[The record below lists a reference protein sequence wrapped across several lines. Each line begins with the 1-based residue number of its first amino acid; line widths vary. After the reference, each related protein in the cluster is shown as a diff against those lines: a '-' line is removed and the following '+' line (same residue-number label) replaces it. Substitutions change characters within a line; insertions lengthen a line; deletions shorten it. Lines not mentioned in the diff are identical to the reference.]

1 MHSISVVIPATDG
14 RQTLARCLAALHDA
28 LDAPEEVILV
38 DQPAALGPA
47 AARNQGARR
56 ATGDVLVFL
65 DSDVEVH
72 RDAFR
77 RIRAA
82 FDNDPELGAVFGA
95 YDDDPHPGGVVSD
108 FRNLLHHHVHHS
120 SPGPATT
127 FWAGLGA
134 IRRETFLEARGFDE
148 RRFPHPSV
156 EDIELGMR
164 LVAMGQTIRLDPAI
178 SGRHLKR
185 WTFGSMVHAD
195 LTRRGIPWTRLLL
208 ERGPGSAALNL
219 SWRHRAS
226 ALASVTLVAGLAAR
240 RPAVAASSLSVILL
254 LNRSFYGLLA
264 RRGGPRLAAAGVAL
278 HVTHHLVSAV
288 AVPLAVAGHV
298 GRRLRSRRASSE

>member
-14 RQTLARCLAALHDA
+14 RQTLERCLAALDDA
-28 LDAPEEVILV
+28 LDAPEEIILV
-38 DQPAALGPA
+38 DRPAALGPA
-47 AARNQGARR
+47 AARNEGARR
-56 ATGDVLVFL
+56 AGGDILVFV

-72 RDAFR
+72 PDAFR

-82 FDNDPELGAVFGA
+82 FDGDPKLSAIFGA
-95 YDDDPHPGGVVSD
+95 YDDDPQPGGVVSD
-108 FRNLLHHHVHHS
+108 FRNLLHHHVHNS

-148 RRFPHPSV
+148 SRFPLPSV

-164 LVAMGQTIRLDPAI
+164 LVAMGRTIRLDPSI

-185 WTFGSMVHAD
+185 WNFGSMVHAD

-208 ERGPGSAALNL
+208 ERGPGSSALNL
-219 SWRHRAS
+219 SWRHRTS
-226 ALASVTLVAGLAAR
+226 ALASVTLVAGLATR

-254 LNRSFYGLLA
+254 LNRSFYMLLA
-264 RRGGPRLAAAGVAL
+264 RRGGPRLAAAGVGL

-288 AVPLAVAGHV
+288 AVPLAMVGHF
-298 GRRLRSRRASSE
+298 GRRRRSPRANSE

>member
-14 RQTLARCLAALHDA
+14 RQTLERCLAALDGA
-28 LDAPEEVILV
+28 LDAPEEIILV
-38 DQPAALGPA
+38 DEPAALGPA
-47 AARNQGARR
+47 AARNDGARR
-56 ATGDVLVFL
+56 AVGDVLVFL

-82 FDNDPELGAVFGA
+82 FDGDPDLSAVFGA

-108 FRNLLHHHVHHS
+108 FRNLLHHHVHQS

-164 LVAMGQTIRLDPAI
+164 LVAMGRTIRLDPAI
-178 SGRHLKR
+178 RGRHLKR

-208 ERGPGSAALNL
+208 ERRPGSAALNL

-226 ALASVTLVAGLAAR
+226 ALASVTLVAGVAAR
-240 RPAVAASSLSVILL
+240 RPAVVASSLSVILL
-254 LNRSFYGLLA
+254 LNRSFYLLLA
-264 RRGGPRLAAAGVAL
+264 RRGGPRFAAAGVGL
-278 HVTHHLVSAV
+278 HVTHHLVSAA
-288 AVPLAVAGHV
+288 AVPLAIAGHL
-298 GRRLRSRRASSE
+298 GSRLRSPRASSE

>member
-1 MHSISVVIPATDG
+1 MPSISVVIPATDG
-14 RQTLARCLAALHDA
+14 RQTLERCLVALHDA
-28 LDAPEEVILV
+28 LDAPEEIILV
-38 DQPAALGPA
+38 DEPAALGPA
-47 AARNQGARR
+47 AARNEGARR
-56 ATGDVLVFL
+56 AAGDVLVFL

-82 FDNDPELGAVFGA
+82 FDDDPELSAVFGA

-120 SPGPATT
+120 APGPATT

-134 IRRETFLEARGFDE
+134 IRRDTFLEADGFDE
-148 RRFPHPSV
+148 KRFPHPSV

-164 LVAMGQTIRLDPAI
+164 LVASGRTIRLDPAI

-185 WTFGSMVHAD
+185 WSFGSMVHAD

-219 SWRHRAS
+219 SWRHRTS

-240 RPAVAASSLSVILL
+240 RPTVAASSLSVILF
-254 LNRSFYGLLA
+254 LNRSFYLLLA
-264 RRGGPRLAAAGVAL
+264 RRGGPRLAAAGVGL

-288 AVPLAVAGHV
+288 AVPVAIAGHL
-298 GRRLRSRRASSE
+298 GRRLRSPRASSE

>member
-195 LTRRGIPWTRLLL
+195 LTRRGIPWMTLVL
-208 ERGPGSAALNL
+208 ERGPGSGALNL

>member
-195 LTRRGIPWTRLLL
+195 LTRRGIPWMTLVL
-208 ERGPGSAALNL
+208 ERGPGSGALNL

-264 RRGGPRLAAAGVAL
+264 RRGGPRLAAAGVGL

-288 AVPLAVAGHV
+288 AVPVALAGHV
-298 GRRLRSRRASSE
+298 GRRLRSPRASSE

>member
-72 RDAFR
+72 SDAFR

-134 IRRETFLEARGFDE
+134 IRRETFFEVRGFDE
-148 RRFPHPSV
+148 SRFPHPSV

-195 LTRRGIPWTRLLL
+195 LTRRGIPWMTLVL
-208 ERGPGSAALNL
+208 ERGPGSGALNL

-254 LNRSFYGLLA
+254 LNRSFYRLLA
-264 RRGGPRLAAAGVAL
+264 RRGGPRLAGAGVGL

-288 AVPLAVAGHV
+288 AVPVALAGHV
-298 GRRLRSRRASSE
+298 GRRLRSPRASSE

>member
-14 RQTLARCLAALHDA
+14 RQTLERCLAALHDA
-28 LDAPEEVILV
+28 LDAPEEIILV
-38 DQPAALGPA
+38 DRPAGLGPA
-47 AARNQGARR
+47 AARNEGARR
-56 ATGDVLVFL
+56 AVGDVIVFL

-82 FDNDPELGAVFGA
+82 FDGDPELGAIFGA
-95 YDDDPHPGGVVSD
+95 YDDDPQPGGVVSD

-134 IRRETFLEARGFDE
+134 IRRETFLEAQGFDE
-148 RRFPHPSV
+148 SRFPHPSV

-185 WTFGSMVHAD
+185 WSFASMVHAD

-208 ERGPGSAALNL
+208 EKGPGSAALNL
-219 SWRHRAS
+219 SWRHRTS

-254 LNRSFYGLLA
+254 LNRSFYLLLA
-264 RRGGPRLAAAGVAL
+264 RRGGPRLAAAGVGL

-288 AVPLAVAGHV
+288 AVPVAMVGHL
-298 GRRLRSRRASSE
+298 GSRLRSPRASSK